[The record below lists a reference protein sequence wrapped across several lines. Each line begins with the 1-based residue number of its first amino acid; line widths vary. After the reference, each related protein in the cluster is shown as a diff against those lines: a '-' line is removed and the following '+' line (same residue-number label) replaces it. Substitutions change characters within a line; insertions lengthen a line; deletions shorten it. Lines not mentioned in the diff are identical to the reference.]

1 MPDFPKIKAKVL
13 YVLSRTDKLFPP
25 DNRPRHYEGAEGC
38 RGRRPL
44 FRDRQRIRPFAG
56 NTDRDWAK
64 WAPALREFLAPLVA
78 GAS

>member
-1 MPDFPKIKAKVL
+1 MKALKDAGVDAR
-13 YVLSRTDKLFPP
+13 YFEIDSEFG
-25 DNRPRHYEGAEGC
+25 H
-38 RGRRPL
+38 
-44 FRDRQRIRPFAG
+44 FAG